1 MAVKQASA
9 ARVQRDL
16 TAIAAG
22 QRMAGAEPTPA
33 DMDAARAVLEHRLT
47 ADEAV
52 SQRLADIDRAH
63 GISR

>member
-1 MAVKQASA
+1 MAVRQASA
-9 ARVQRDL
+9 ARVERDL

-22 QRMAGAEPTPA
+22 QRMAGAEPTQA
-33 DMDAARAVLEHRLT
+33 DMDAARAVLEHRIT

-52 SQRLADIDRAH
+52 AQRFADIDRVH